1 VKLLV
6 NRPFYKLI
14 AITAFTICSWGNDTA
29 YGAAPPKTRGK
40 AKSSVVSARIDP
52 KKESESASAKSGVSL
67 IELIKQRLRSLPQ
80 LAVNNTKQAIASQS
94 QDSFAP
100 PPLIAADPHLLIKPQ
115 ERQAVRSGYSVQFE
129 ASSSAVVPERQV
141 IDANGFWER
150 TTTLPATVN
159 VQHGVSRSPSFTN
172 FDIALIPPTVVSG
185 IAAVRLGSSTKEA
198 RQSIS
203 SLGQITKQQ
212 FDDWMVWSVY
222 QAKAKVGS
230 NVRIDNASSQAKQPV
245 ESLRLQIFIQASMV
259 EAIRV
264 FDASLMRPNLSINIG
279 DDLSL
284 IKQKFGEPAF
294 ILAEPNLKVSQNYI
308 YPINQIG
315 FQLERQKN
323 EDAPK
328 VKSVLIF
335 NAG

>member
-1 VKLLV
+1 MLV
-6 NRPFYKLI
+6 NRSFYTSVAVI
-14 AITAFTICSWGNDTA
+14 AFTICSWGSDTA
-29 YGAAPPKTRGK
+29 DGAAPANGRGK
-40 AKSSVVSARIDP
+40 AKSNVVFAKSDA
-52 KKESESASAKSGVSL
+52 KMEAESASAKSGVSL

-80 LAVNNTKQAIASQS
+80 LAMNNTKQEIACQS
-94 QDSFAP
+94 QDSLAP

-115 ERQAVRSGYSVQFE
+115 ERQSVHSGYSAQYE
-129 ASSSAVVPERQV
+129 SSSLPLDRERQV

-150 TTTLPATVN
+150 TTISPAKASL
-159 VQHGVSRSPSFTN
+159 QHVVLNSPSSAS

-185 IAAVRLGSSTKEA
+185 IPAVRLGSSTKEA
-198 RQSIS
+198 RQSIA
-203 SLGQITKQQ
+203 SLGQISKQHL
-212 FDDWMVWSVY
+212 DDWMVWSVY
-222 QAKAKVGS
+222 QAKAKVAS
-230 NVRIDNASSQAKQPV
+230 NVRTDKGSSQGKEPV
-245 ESLRLQIFIQASMV
+245 ESLRLQIFIQAGMV

-279 DDLSL
+279 DNLSL

-308 YPINQIG
+308 YPINQVG

-328 VKSVLIF
+328 VKSILIF